1 MGRWWKSG
9 QISKLGLVS
18 RETLAAG
25 SVAALLLV
33 AACGDDADKAAGE
46 NALETVAAV
55 AIDPAQAPIIQKATE
70 EYLQLAAGNAEQRV
84 IHFSAVKV
92 TPGSDAFDVAIENL
106 VVGVKI
112 GDQWADSRLE
122 VGTVSYRLVPT
133 AGNGYRAS
141 DLKHATEM
149 PVLDKDNKKTGTF
162 GMTTKAFSADWSTDI
177 GNVLSLDWQAAN
189 IAVSPFD
196 AAGAPDTKAG
206 GLQIATVNW
215 NTTSAD
221 KGNGV
226 YDQISTFSTG
236 DFVIKTSDGVT
247 VKIGKVSGS
256 GGYTDIKLKEAAAK
270 GREVQKLMSD
280 MAERSEAAKQ
290 AAAAATDPANP
301 PAAAPMSPE
310 EAKQM
315 GDMIKSI
322 AGLFGGF
329 SYNVA
334 LENLHTT
341 DLSGA
346 EPFSLAKVG
355 FAMGVASLN
364 TEKATGNLGFS
375 HDGLKINSPKLNQ
388 LPLFAKLLPASGKL
402 DLNLA
407 DVPSKE
413 LWQLLGDNFPTLVS
427 SNPAQAEAAAGV
439 MFIAMQQL
447 LQKAPMKLTVA
458 PSGLSSEVLQLD
470 ATGAFDVKPDA
481 VFGLVGALDIGLH
494 GLDEAMKLANEAAQS
509 SPDAAQIVG
518 GLAMIQSM
526 AKREDGSDG
535 KPVDKLKLEV
545 DATGNTMVNG
555 MPMSGQ

>member
-1 MGRWWKSG
+1 
-9 QISKLGLVS
+9 
-18 RETLAAG
+18 
-25 SVAALLLV
+25 
-33 AACGDDADKAAGE
+33 
-46 NALETVAAV
+46 
-55 AIDPAQAPIIQKATE
+55 
-70 EYLQLAAGNAEQRV
+70 
-84 IHFSAVKV
+84 
-92 TPGSDAFDVAIENL
+92 
-106 VVGVKI
+106 
-112 GDQWADSRLE
+112 
-122 VGTVSYRLVPT
+122 
-133 AGNGYRAS
+133 
-141 DLKHATEM
+141 
-149 PVLDKDNKKTGTF
+149 
-162 GMTTKAFSADWSTDI
+162 
-177 GNVLSLDWQAAN
+177 
-189 IAVSPFD
+189 
-196 AAGAPDTKAG
+196 
-206 GLQIATVNW
+206 
-215 NTTSAD
+215 
-221 KGNGV
+221 
-226 YDQISTFSTG
+226 
-236 DFVIKTSDGVT
+236 
-247 VKIGKVSGS
+247 
-256 GGYTDIKLKEAAAK
+256 
-270 GREVQKLMSD
+270 
-280 MAERSEAAKQ
+280 
-290 AAAAATDPANP
+290 
-301 PAAAPMSPE
+301 MSPE

-364 TEKATGNLGFS
+364 TEKATVNLGFS

>member
-206 GLQIATVNW
+206 GLQIARFARGKAEEVPGIGICRFRLGQGRQ
-215 NTTSAD
+215 D
-221 KGNGV
+221 R
-226 YDQISTFSTG
+226 QCF
-236 DFVIKTSDGVT
+236 
-247 VKIGKVSGS
+247 GKVSGQDRRLS
-256 GGYTDIKLKEAAAK
+256 RLIVGAGGRLAFVFRAGGIGWACDQGGQDGQNFEVLHD
-270 GREVQKLMSD
+270 GSPFQRE
-280 MAERSEAAKQ
+280 
-290 AAAAATDPANP
+290 PI
-301 PAAAPMSPE
+301 AAAPPT
-310 EAKQM
+310 A
-315 GDMIKSI
+315 I
-322 AGLFGGF
+322 
-329 SYNVA
+329 
-334 LENLHTT
+334 T
-341 DLSGA
+341 
-346 EPFSLAKVG
+346 
-355 FAMGVASLN
+355 
-364 TEKATGNLGFS
+364 
-375 HDGLKINSPKLNQ
+375 
-388 LPLFAKLLPASGKL
+388 
-402 DLNLA
+402 
-407 DVPSKE
+407 VP
-413 LWQLLGDNFPTLVS
+413 
-427 SNPAQAEAAAGV
+427 
-439 MFIAMQQL
+439 
-447 LQKAPMKLTVA
+447 
-458 PSGLSSEVLQLD
+458 
-470 ATGAFDVKPDA
+470 
-481 VFGLVGALDIGLH
+481 
-494 GLDEAMKLANEAAQS
+494 
-509 SPDAAQIVG
+509 
-518 GLAMIQSM
+518 
-526 AKREDGSDG
+526 
-535 KPVDKLKLEV
+535 
-545 DATGNTMVNG
+545 
-555 MPMSGQ
+555 